1 MIIIYVLGM
10 GDKITSRELE
20 TIHKKYPNH
29 ICVFVQQSSRSADLP
44 PLDKH
49 KYLVPKDLTVGSF
62 LFMIRKR
69 MSLPADKALFMFV
82 NNTIPTSSST
92 LAELYAQHSAN
103 SVGYLNIVYAGE
115 STFGCM

>member
-1 MIIIYVLGM
+1 M
-10 GDKITSRELE
+10 GEITAAELE
-20 TIHKKYPNH
+20 TIHRKYPNH
-29 ICVFVQQSSRSADLP
+29 VCVFVKASGRSSDLP

-69 MSLPADKALFMFV
+69 MSLPADKALFIFV

-92 LAELYAQHSAN
+92 LAELYAQHGSE
-103 SVGYLNIVYAGE
+103 GYLRVVYAGE
-115 STFGCM
+115 STFGFCAYI